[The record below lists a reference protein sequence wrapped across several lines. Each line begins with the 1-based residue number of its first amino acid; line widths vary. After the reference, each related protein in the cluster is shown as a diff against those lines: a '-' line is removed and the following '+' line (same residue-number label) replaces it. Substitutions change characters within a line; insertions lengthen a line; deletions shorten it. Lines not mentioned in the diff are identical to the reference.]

1 LYARQLEK
9 AGFELVQAE
18 PPTET
23 YPFGT
28 YYWQPKKAAAIAAPE
43 GAAKPSGLVEV
54 APPRPPEEP
63 RPAMRGLTAPARRL
77 SHALGDVRKM
87 ADPPA
92 PERSDL
98 PPDHQSQALAAFDKL
113 DAKGDN
119 FVKLA
124 DLRAALPDLTRAE
137 QDAAFQGLRKG
148 GKVWLKSGEYGKDP
162 AGIEEDGETLAHM
175 SRRKDAP
182 GAPPPKPRAAPKSE
196 SLANVVRRYGGIA
209 PDSEF
214 KKYFSDADE
223 AAQNGIPL
231 SAISARGKGIDV
243 LARELHEAGFLAD
256 ADPQTLLDALG
267 RRRKAEPDDQK
278 AAEHALEADARRR
291 ADEAAGARDE
301 FLAADPAEMLAAK
314 MDEAKLTKQ
323 QRAVVAA
330 IVGGEKA
337 QADIAQQMGISRA
350 RVGQLKAA
358 IEKKLGIGN
367 IEAILKESRGEARED
382 LAGRLRGLVE
392 PAEVMGAFDPETG
405 KKMPNVKL
413 PKKGAE
419 AELRALK
426 EEYDRV
432 EEKYLDAAEREAP
445 EADAL
450 MKQLVDLTRRGK
462 KIQQAAKIKGAGT
475 VFANPLPQMA
485 ALAGR
490 AAKWMFDWRRG
501 VGRVPLD
508 FDLAHPFPRY
518 APNFKAAFTV
528 PEGLAKFPGLAR
540 LFGPAGTAF
549 RPDERVLLAHQMKRQ
564 IADNI
569 GGWFA
574 KINERVRG
582 MVEYDQETGTMKLA
596 NGKRGHMT
604 DFFEA
609 ELRKPGSQPLSKEIT
624 DWLHG
629 EYQPFMNDLRQ
640 MLRDKGLDHYLD
652 DQGNRVEFGPFY
664 FPKPAVGKK
673 GVKGS
678 SSASPTGGRYYKTEK
693 EGADAGIIYDP
704 DILARLAKVVSGAYR
719 AVAAH
724 DLAND
729 PDLGGSKAAP
739 VFLVTRHANVP
750 HRSFRGLSFPVET
763 AEAIERH
770 LKAVEARPWEKGVSA
785 VNDFAK
791 ALSLGHDASVLTV
804 QMLASSLSGTYKGRP
819 VGQVAWA
826 RGFGNFLR
834 SAYDKDHMGR
844 WLQRPENKDAVK
856 ELVQAGSS
864 VGRLTDFV
872 QGMGEGELATKIP
885 VVGRG
890 VEWSGRTFG
899 AAVDTLKVEWWKA
912 VRDGVPKD
920 ERLAVIQ
927 RIDSIAGSGRMEMA
941 GVTPLRALGERLL
954 SLAPS
959 LYRGGLD
966 MITGMADRGVSGK
979 LARRATIGQMAMLTG
994 IGYLGMKYVGGL
1006 DDDEIAER
1014 MDPRGGKFLAV
1025 PVTLSDGSVV
1035 NVRLGNIVLS
1045 YVRLLGDLVETQTD
1059 SKEPGV
1065 GPVDVLLRWARTH
1078 GSPAVRAGAD
1088 LATKE
1093 NYRGEPQSRPE
1104 TLARAVT
1111 PIAAAD
1117 ALYDERGAFGSKG
1130 MRQSDAA
1137 KAAVG
1142 LLGMQAFPEG
1152 DSEAKRR
1159 ALDKEAKS
1167 RHGRK
1172 FGELSFRD
1180 RAKVVGAV
1188 EAAAPPGDRPDPS
1201 VIERAEAARAERA
1214 AELYGMLSGGAKSAL
1229 AGAGFGAK
1237 NLPGYDTSFDVDRQR
1252 VPLSSAERKKY
1263 AGYVAAEYN
1272 AALEG
1277 LPDLS
1282 VFGPQKR
1289 EEKVRKALDRAR
1301 EKAREKV
1308 KAEAG

>member
-1 LYARQLEK
+1 
-9 AGFELVQAE
+9 
-18 PPTET
+18 
-23 YPFGT
+23 
-28 YYWQPKKAAAIAAPE
+28 
-43 GAAKPSGLVEV
+43 
-54 APPRPPEEP
+54 
-63 RPAMRGLTAPARRL
+63 
-77 SHALGDVRKM
+77 
-87 ADPPA
+87 
-92 PERSDL
+92 
-98 PPDHQSQALAAFDKL
+98 
-113 DAKGDN
+113 
-119 FVKLA
+119 
-124 DLRAALPDLTRAE
+124 
-137 QDAAFQGLRKG
+137 
-148 GKVWLKSGEYGKDP
+148 
-162 AGIEEDGETLAHM
+162 
-175 SRRKDAP
+175 
-182 GAPPPKPRAAPKSE
+182 
-196 SLANVVRRYGGIA
+196 
-209 PDSEF
+209 
-214 KKYFSDADE
+214 
-223 AAQNGIPL
+223 
-231 SAISARGKGIDV
+231 
-243 LARELHEAGFLAD
+243 
-256 ADPQTLLDALG
+256 
-267 RRRKAEPDDQK
+267 
-278 AAEHALEADARRR
+278 
-291 ADEAAGARDE
+291 
-301 FLAADPAEMLAAK
+301 
-314 MDEAKLTKQ
+314 
-323 QRAVVAA
+323 
-330 IVGGEKA
+330 
-337 QADIAQQMGISRA
+337 
-350 RVGQLKAA
+350 
-358 IEKKLGIGN
+358 
-367 IEAILKESRGEARED
+367 
-382 LAGRLRGLVE
+382 
-392 PAEVMGAFDPETG
+392 
-405 KKMPNVKL
+405 
-413 PKKGAE
+413 
-419 AELRALK
+419 
-426 EEYDRV
+426 
-432 EEKYLDAAEREAP
+432 
-445 EADAL
+445 
-450 MKQLVDLTRRGK
+450 
-462 KIQQAAKIKGAGT
+462 
-475 VFANPLPQMA
+475 
-485 ALAGR
+485 
-490 AAKWMFDWRRG
+490 
-501 VGRVPLD
+501 
-508 FDLAHPFPRY
+508 
-518 APNFKAAFTV
+518 
-528 PEGLAKFPGLAR
+528 
-540 LFGPAGTAF
+540 
-549 RPDERVLLAHQMKRQ
+549 
-564 IADNI
+564 
-569 GGWFA
+569 
-574 KINERVRG
+574 
-582 MVEYDQETGTMKLA
+582 
-596 NGKRGHMT
+596 
-604 DFFEA
+604 
-609 ELRKPGSQPLSKEIT
+609 
-624 DWLHG
+624 
-629 EYQPFMNDLRQ
+629 
-640 MLRDKGLDHYLD
+640 
-652 DQGNRVEFGPFY
+652 
-664 FPKPAVGKK
+664 
-673 GVKGS
+673 
-678 SSASPTGGRYYKTEK
+678 
-693 EGADAGIIYDP
+693 
-704 DILARLAKVVSGAYR
+704 
-719 AVAAH
+719 
-724 DLAND
+724 
-729 PDLGGSKAAP
+729 
-739 VFLVTRHANVP
+739 
-750 HRSFRGLSFPVET
+750 
-763 AEAIERH
+763 
-770 LKAVEARPWEKGVSA
+770 
-785 VNDFAK
+785 
-791 ALSLGHDASVLTV
+791 
-804 QMLASSLSGTYKGRP
+804 
-819 VGQVAWA
+819 
-826 RGFGNFLR
+826 
-834 SAYDKDHMGR
+834 MGR